1 MFKSS
6 LAWAAW
12 HSTRGTPFKEAFDPE
27 RYDRAANGVMADYLL
42 ERGNPGDAES
52 AEFHAWLANDGPPV
66 RRGRGGATWYFKL
79 ADLPADVLAELG
91 RRRGVLWFGVRLT
104 STRLTGFHAPS
115 NAIACLKEVWLAVRV
130 DAREPVGS

>member
-12 HSTRGTPFKEAFDPE
+12 RSTRGTPFMEAFDPE
-27 RYDRAANGVMADYLL
+27 HYDRAANGVLADYLL
-42 ERGNPGDAES
+42 ERGAPGDAES
-52 AEFHAWLANDGPPV
+52 AAFHVWVANDGPPV
-66 RRGRGGATWYFKL
+66 RRGRGKANWYFKL
-79 ADLPADVLAELG
+79 ADLPADVLAEL
-91 RRRGVLWFGVRLT
+91 RRRDGVLWAGVRLT
-104 STRLTGFHAPS
+104 NARLTGFHAPS